1 MKRDY
6 STALSE
12 GLASCHT
19 CGRLGREEAHR
30 CRRCGA
36 HLHLR
41 KKDSIQRCVAFS
53 FAALIAYIPANLMP
67 IMFVMELGVSE
78 PSTIL
83 AGVATFWS
91 MHAYPVAIVIFVA
104 SVLIPAL
111 KLLALG
117 VLCTAASG
125 GMSLSGEKAN
135 RIYWL
140 TELVGRWSMVDV
152 FVVAILVGLVQL
164 GGVMSINPGPAA
176 LSFGLMVILTM
187 LAAHAFEPKLIW
199 DRLRAKEEELKNG
212 EE

>member
-1 MKRDY
+1 MKQDY
-6 STALSE
+6 PTAYSL

-19 CGRLGREEAHR
+19 CGRLGREEDHH
-30 CRRCGA
+30 CERCGA

-41 KKDSIQRCVAFS
+41 KRDSVQRCIAFS
-53 FAALIAYIPANLMP
+53 LAALIAYVPANVMP
-67 IMFVMELGVSE
+67 IMYVTELGVSE

-83 AGVATFWS
+83 EGVATFWS
-91 MHAYPVAIVIFVA
+91 IHAYPVAIVIFVA
-104 SVLIPAL
+104 SVLIPGL

-117 VLCTAASG
+117 VLCLAASG
-125 GMSLSGEKAN
+125 RLPLSGEKAN

-164 GGVMSINPGPAA
+164 GGVMAINPGPAA

-199 DRLRAKEEELKNG
+199 DRLREMQEE
-212 EE
+212 